1 MAVYWSVYGGMM
13 KLQGGF
19 LWETLVENESQVV
32 MVGGGKKI
40 NEREKVKVAF
50 IVISSTNVSNN
61 L

>member
-1 MAVYWSVYGGMM
+1 MM

>member
-1 MAVYWSVYGGMM
+1 MI

-32 MVGGGKKI
+32 MVSGGKKI
-40 NEREKVKVAF
+40 NEREKVAF

>member
-1 MAVYWSVYGGMM
+1 M

-32 MVGGGKKI
+32 MVSGGKKI
-40 NEREKVKVAF
+40 NEREKVKVTF